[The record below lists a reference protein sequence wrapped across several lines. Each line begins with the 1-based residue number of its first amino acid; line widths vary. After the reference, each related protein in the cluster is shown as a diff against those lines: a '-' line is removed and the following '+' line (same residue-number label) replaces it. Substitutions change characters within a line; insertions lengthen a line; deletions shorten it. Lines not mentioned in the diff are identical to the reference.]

1 MSKQNREDYE
11 NDRIEPYLSEDGN
24 LGGVYRAPQLCPVF
38 VLTVTRVIRCWGI
51 YHCVTTLLMRQ
62 GGVVVLVTCFLK
74 VSSDST
80 LSVRLSSFRPTEM
93 VQW

>member
-1 MSKQNREDYE
+1 MSKKNREDYE
-11 NDRIEPYLSEDGN
+11 NDRSEPYLSEDGN
-24 LGGVYRAPQLCPVF
+24 LGGVYRAPQLYPVF
-38 VLTVTRVIRCWGI
+38 ALTVTRVIRCWGI
-51 YHCVTTLLMRQ
+51 YHCVTTLLMRH
-62 GGVVVLVTCFLK
+62 GGVLVLVTCFLK